1 MNKNILGAI
10 KKVTA
15 YREFILIFVIITFS
29 IVISFF
35 TPYFFTTANITS
47 MLMGLTVEGFIVI
60 GMVVLLISGG
70 LDLSVGSVM
79 AFTGVATGML
89 IKSGVPIFLGIALGL
104 ALAVVLG
111 SISGLLI
118 AKAGLNPFITTL
130 GMMMAVRGLMLIVSR
145 GKAVLNMPEGLK
157 IVGQGSIGIIQY
169 PIIFLIFFVILMDL
183 LLRNTRFMR
192 QSYYIGINEKAA
204 KLNGINV
211 SKVKIFNYALVA
223 FFAGLAGILIT
234 ARFGSA
240 SVTLGENTA
249 LNVITA
255 AIIGGASLNGG
266 EGSVLG
272 AFLGVVFMQILS
284 TALNLLDVNIYWQNF
299 VTGIILI
306 LAILIDS
313 MNEKRKLGIKIQK
326 GKGVLNWIKK

>member
-1 MNKNILGAI
+1 MNNKVMSGI

-15 YREFILIFVIITFS
+15 YREFILIFVIIVFS
-29 IVISFF
+29 AIVSFF
-35 TPYFFTTANITS
+35 TPYFFTIANITA
-47 MLMGLTVEGFIVI
+47 MLMGLTVEGLVVI
-60 GMVVLLISGG
+60 GMVILLISGG
-70 LDLSVGSVM
+70 LDLSVGSIM
-79 AFTGVATGML
+79 AFTGVATGMI
-89 IKSGVPIFLGIALGL
+89 IKAGVPIVVGIGLGL
-104 ALAVVLG
+104 ILAILIG
-111 SISGLLI
+111 AISGTLI
-118 AKAGLNPFITTL
+118 AKAGINPFITTL
-130 GMMMAVRGLMLIVSR
+130 GMMMAVKGLMLIVSR
-145 GKAVLNMPEGLK
+145 GKAILNMPDGFK
-157 IVGQGSIGIIQY
+157 NIGQGSIGIIQY
-169 PIIFLIFFVILMDL
+169 PIIILLFFVILMDL

-192 QSYYIGINEKAA
+192 QSYYVGINENSA

-211 SKVKIFNYALVA
+211 SRVKIFNYSLTA

-272 AFLGVVFMQILS
+272 AVLGVVFMQILS
-284 TALNLLDVNIYWQNF
+284 TSLNLLDVNIYWQNF

-306 LAILIDS
+306 LAILVDS
-313 MNEKRKLGIKIQK
+313 INEKRKA
-326 GKGVLNWIKK
+326 GKKAI

>member
-1 MNKNILGAI
+1 MNGKVMAGI

-15 YREFILIFVIITFS
+15 YREFILIFVIIVFS
-29 IVISFF
+29 IIVSFF
-35 TPYFFTTANITS
+35 TPYFFTIANITA
-47 MLMGLTVEGFIVI
+47 MLMGLTVEGLVVI
-60 GMVVLLISGG
+60 GMVILLISGG
-70 LDLSVGSVM
+70 LDLSVGSIM
-79 AFTGVATGML
+79 AFTGVATGMI
-89 IKSGVPIFLGIALGL
+89 IKAGVPIVVSIGLGL
-104 ALAVVLG
+104 ILAVLIG
-111 SISGLLI
+111 AISGTLI
-118 AKAGLNPFITTL
+118 AKAGINPFITTL
-130 GMMMAVRGLMLIVSR
+130 GMMMAVKGLMLIVSR
-145 GKAVLNMPEGLK
+145 GKAILNMPDEFK
-157 IVGQGSIGIIQY
+157 NIGQGSIGIIQY
-169 PIIFLIFFVILMDL
+169 PIIILILFVILMDL

-192 QSYYIGINEKAA
+192 QSYYVGINENSA

-211 SKVKIFNYALVA
+211 SRVKIFNYSLAA

-272 AFLGVVFMQILS
+272 AFLGVMFMQILS
-284 TALNLLDVNIYWQNF
+284 TSLNLLDVNIYWQNF

-306 LAILIDS
+306 LAILVDS
-313 MNEKRKLGIKIQK
+313 INEKRKA
-326 GKGVLNWIKK
+326 GKKAI